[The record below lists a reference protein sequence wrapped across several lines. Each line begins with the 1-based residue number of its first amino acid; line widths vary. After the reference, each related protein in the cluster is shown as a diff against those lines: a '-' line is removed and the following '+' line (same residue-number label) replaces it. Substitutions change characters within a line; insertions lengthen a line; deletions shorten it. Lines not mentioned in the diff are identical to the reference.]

1 MNKVKLIFSAIVAVV
16 IIIAGLWAY
25 SAIKGVPVFKL
36 FHKEN
41 KMEQTATVL
50 RSIKNTHQWVFLTV
64 EDEEVVFRKHGWME
78 EDVAKI
84 YPSYYEL
91 GIELDDSMKWVEIQD
106 NNGFRVASLR
116 LPPIKLLNENGFDDT
131 KVKNIYGDADDAKE
145 QIAMREE
152 AELKLKR
159 RAMSGDNI
167 KQAKKSAEDHFRN
180 LFTVLKCD
188 SVDIKWQSS
197 ANEKNAEDPLR
208 NLLKS
213 AVEISGTVF
222 DSSPQ

>member
-25 SAIKGVPVFKL
+25 SAIKGVPVFEL

-50 RSIKNTHQWVFLTV
+50 RSIKNTHRWVFLTV
-64 EDEEVVFRKHGWME
+64 EDEEVVVTENK
-78 EDVAKI
+78 DVAKI

-91 GIELDDSMKWVEIQD
+91 GIELDDSLKWVEIQGND
-106 NNGFRVASLR
+106 SVRIATLH
-116 LPPIKLLNENGFDDT
+116 LPPIKILNENGIDDT
-131 KVKNIYGDADDAKE
+131 KVKNIYGDADDATE
-145 QIAMREE
+145 QEAMMKE
-152 AELKLKR
+152 AEYKLKR
-159 RAMSGDNI
+159 RAMSSANI
-167 KQAKKSAEDHFRN
+167 KQAEKNAEDHFRN
-180 LFTVLKCD
+180 LFKVLKCD

-197 ANEKNAEDPLR
+197 ANIEQAEKNAEDPLP

-213 AVEISGTVF
+213 AVKSAVRGF
-222 DSSPQ
+222 

>member
-25 SAIKGVPVFKL
+25 SAIKGVPVLEL

-41 KMEQTATVL
+41 KMDQTATVL

-64 EDEEVVFRKHGWME
+64 EDEEVVFRKHGWMK

-91 GIELDDSMKWVEIQD
+91 GIELDDSMKWVEIQGND
-106 NNGFRVASLR
+106 SVRIATLH
-116 LPPIKLLNENGFDDT
+116 LPPIKILNENGIDYT
-131 KVKNIYGDADDAKE
+131 KVKNIYGNADDATE
-145 QIAMREE
+145 QEAMRKE
-152 AELKLKR
+152 AVFKLKR

-167 KQAKKSAEDHFRN
+167 KQAEKSAEDHFRN
-180 LFTVLKCD
+180 LFMVLKCD
-188 SVDIKWQSS
+188 SVDIKWQS
-197 ANEKNAEDPLR
+197 K
-208 NLLKS
+208 
-213 AVEISGTVF
+213 
-222 DSSPQ
+222 

>member
-25 SAIKGVPVFKL
+25 SAIKGVPVFEL

-50 RSIKNTHQWVFLTV
+50 RSIKNTHRWVFLTV
-64 EDEEVVFRKHGWME
+64 EDEEVVVLGN
-78 EDVAKI
+78 VAKI

-91 GIELDDSMKWVEIQD
+91 GIELDDSMKWVEIQGND
-106 NNGFRVASLR
+106 SVRIATLH

-152 AELKLKR
+152 AKSKLKR

-167 KQAKKSAEDHFRN
+167 KQAKKIAEDHFRN
-180 LFTVLKCD
+180 LFTVLECD

-197 ANEKNAEDPLR
+197 ANIEQAEKNAEDPLR

-213 AVEISGTVF
+213 AVKISGTGF